1 MAETESLRDHI
12 RRATS
17 ELEAARKL
25 VTDEIMAY
33 PAPVAGCDAQYNHLL
48 AQHRKVSAALNILH
62 ADTGTF
68 TTRDR

>member
-1 MAETESLRDHI
+1 MAEMESLREHI

-25 VTDEIMAY
+25 ATAEIMAY

-48 AQHRKVSAALNILH
+48 AQHRKVSAALSILH
-62 ADTGTF
+62 ADTGTSR
-68 TTRDR
+68 T